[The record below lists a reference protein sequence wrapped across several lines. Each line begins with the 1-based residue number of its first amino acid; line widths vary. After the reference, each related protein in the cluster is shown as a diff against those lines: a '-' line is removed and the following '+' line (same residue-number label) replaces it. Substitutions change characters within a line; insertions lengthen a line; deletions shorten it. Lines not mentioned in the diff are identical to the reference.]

1 MPVAVQV
8 REIIRYAGD
17 DVHQIGAV
25 LGHNGLMINRRATG
39 GGRMIG
45 SAP

>member
-17 DVHQIGAV
+17 DVHPIGAV
-25 LGHNGLMINRRATG
+25 LGHNDVVINRMAIG